1 MKAIQIISGPVRS
14 GKTTALMKQYSD
26 EKRVGGILSPD
37 VNGLRMLYNLRTKEY
52 FPFQTQQSQTGV
64 ITVGRFHF
72 LRSAFEHARQ
82 ILLNEMLLCPDHLII
97 DEVGKLEVNQHSGF
111 EPALSQVIQWYQE
124 NELGSELILVIRD
137 TLVQEAKEK
146 YRI

>member
-1 MKAIQIISGPVRS
+1 
-14 GKTTALMKQYSD
+14 MKQYSD

-82 ILLNEMLLCPDHLII
+82 ILLNELLLCPDHLII